1 MPDTLPPIHSA
12 LIAPL
17 EAPYY
22 SLTFSCYHNVVLIP
36 GKACFEARNF
46 MADIREEIDELK
58 KKLDAVILAHTYQPG
73 DIQDCADY
81 VGDSYGLSVQASRTD
96 ASVIIFCGV
105 RFMAETA
112 AILNPSRKV
121 ILPEPLAGCPMADM
135 ITPKDLQ
142 TLKAQHPNHL
152 VMCYVNS
159 TAEIKALSDVCCT
172 SSNAEM
178 IAQQLPAD
186 RGIIFVPDRYLGSWV
201 QEKTGRAMVLWDG
214 LCPTHFRI
222 LPEKI
227 LAMRKVHP
235 EADLLI
241 HPEAPHECRIL
252 ADAVLSTGGMCNYV
266 AASGKKEFIIA
277 TETGILHTLK
287 KNNPGKEFFPV
298 SKDII
303 CPNMKRG
310 SLLSVKNALL
320 GVGGERII
328 VEKEIALKAYRSLEK
343 MLELSGD
350 SAANRSSNQSGS
362 LS

>member
-1 MPDTLPPIHSA
+1 
-12 LIAPL
+12 
-17 EAPYY
+17 
-22 SLTFSCYHNVVLIP
+22 
-36 GKACFEARNF
+36 
-46 MADIREEIDELK
+46 MADIRDEIASLK
-58 KKLDAVILAHTYQPG
+58 KKLDAVILAHAYQPG

-142 TLKAQHPNHL
+142 RLKAQHPKHL

-172 SSNAEM
+172 SANAEM
-178 IAQQLPAD
+178 IARQLPAD

-201 QEKTGRAMVLWDG
+201 QEKTGRDMVLWDG
-214 LCPTHFRI
+214 LCPTHLRI
-222 LPEKI
+222 LPEKM
-227 LAMRKVHP
+227 LFARNLHP
-235 EADLLI
+235 GADVLI
-241 HPEAPHECRIL
+241 HPEAPHECRVL
-252 ADAVLSTGGMCNYV
+252 ADAVLSTGGMCRYV
-266 AASGKKEFIIA
+266 AESPKNEFIIA

-287 KNNPGKEFFPV
+287 KNNPDKEFYPV
-298 SKDII
+298 SKDIL

-310 SLLSVKNALL
+310 SLRSVKNALQ
-320 GVGGERII
+320 GIGGERIT
-328 VEKEIALKAYRSLEK
+328 VNLEIARKAYRSLQK
-343 MLELSGD
+343 MLELAGTAETSQSSGQLLD
-350 SAANRSSNQSGS
+350 MAKAG
-362 LS
+362 